1 MAARTVKNWQKFL
14 DRSRERKLKWFFKDC
29 LKAFRHSLK
38 VVDNVANPFF
48 IVTLTAIQLL

>member
-29 LKAFRHSLK
+29 LKSFSHSLK
-38 VVDNVANPFF
+38 VVDNVANLFF

>member
-14 DRSRERKLKWFFKDC
+14 DRSRERKLKWFFKNS
-29 LKAFRHSLK
+29 LKAFSHSLK

>member
-14 DRSRERKLKWFFKDC
+14 DRSLERKLKWFFKDC

-38 VVDNVANPFF
+38 VVDNVANPLL
-48 IVTLTAIQLL
+48 IVPLTAIQLL